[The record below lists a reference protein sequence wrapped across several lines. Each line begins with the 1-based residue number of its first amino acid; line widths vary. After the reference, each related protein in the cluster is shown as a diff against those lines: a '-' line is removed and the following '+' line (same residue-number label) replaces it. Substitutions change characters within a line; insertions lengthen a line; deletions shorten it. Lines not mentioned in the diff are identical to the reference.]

1 MAIIEQKIPEWKEK
15 ELKRI
20 SEETLDEVLEK
31 LNKNNRVLA
40 VRPTG
45 FGKSY
50 MLTGLTSDKIPDG
63 TLRFKNCLYI
73 YPTTVIKEDVMQT
86 YGPNGKDERAGRL
99 QNTTFISY
107 KKLTNMIL
115 ELENTNK
122 TSVAYREVYKGIYDV
137 GKENKKSNI
146 EEIIG
151 YQGEKGL
158 RNWFRKFDL
167 IMMDECHR
175 AGAEGFLKTWNKISS
190 IITSSENTKLVGV
203 TATPDRLDGIDIKEI
218 FGKTNQI
225 SRLTLADCI
234 QKELLSRFDYIYVIG
249 DRERFLTTTIDDINK
264 KRVRNGDSE
273 LQQYELDEL
282 QSGINRIPS
291 ISEVIKKSV
300 TEENTGG
307 SNYMKFVVFFRDR
320 SHIKKSG
327 NIVESWFNDAFE
339 TMDVRVHNIVTK
351 TKSEDLEYEISD
363 TDKLTKLIPTEN
375 VVDLIFCVDKL
386 NMGYHVESI
395 TGVILLRETSS
406 AIIYNQQIGRCFSVR
421 SMNKPIIID
430 IIDKCGAGS
439 LIAKE
444 LEDGNKDS
452 LNKGSKKELPSILNK
467 NCVDV
472 TNYSIDFIKLSA
484 SMRLQRYNRD
494 EELVRFLSINRHAPV
509 DIISQMTGLK
519 IEKIEEILKQEA

>member
-1 MAIIEQKIPEWKEK
+1 MAIIEQEIPEWKDK

-20 SEETLDEVLEK
+20 SQETLDEVLDK

-50 MLTGLTSDKIPDG
+50 MLTGLTSNRLTDG
-63 TLRFKNCLYI
+63 TLRFKKSLYV
-73 YPTTVIKEDVMQT
+73 YPTTVIKEDVINT
-86 YGPNGKDERAGRL
+86 YGPKGKDERANRL

-115 ELENTNK
+115 ELESTNK
-122 TSVAYREVYKGIYDV
+122 TSVASREIHKGIYDIC
-137 GKENKKSNI
+137 KESSKATV

-158 RNWFRKFDL
+158 RNWFRQFDL

-190 IITSSENTKLVGV
+190 IITGSKNTKLVGV

-225 SRLTLADCI
+225 SRLTLTDCI
-234 QKELLSRFDYIYVIG
+234 QKDLLSRFDYVYVIG
-249 DRERFLTTTIDDINK
+249 DREKFLRTTIEDINK
-264 KRVRNGDSE
+264 KRIKNGDSE

-282 QSGINRIPS
+282 QSEINRVPA
-291 ISEVIKKSV
+291 ISEVLKESIKEV
-300 TEENTGG
+300 NTGG

-339 TMDVRVHNIVTK
+339 DMDVQVHNIVTK

-363 TDKLTKLIPTEN
+363 TDKLSKLVPREN
-375 VVDLIFCVDKL
+375 VIDLIFCVDKL

-395 TGVILLRETSS
+395 TGVVLLRETSS

-439 LIAKE
+439 LISKE
-444 LEDGNKDS
+444 LDESDTQEKT
-452 LNKGSKKELPSILNK
+452 KGSKKELPSILNK
-467 NCVDV
+467 SCVDV
-472 TNYSIDFIKLSA
+472 TNYSIEFIKLSA
-484 SMRLQRYNRD
+484 SMRVQRYNRD
-494 EELVRFLSINRHAPV
+494 KELVRFLSTNRHAPV
-509 DIISQMTGLK
+509 SVISQMTGLK
-519 IEKIEEILKQEA
+519 MEKIQEILTEA